1 MRQAGEIGGAD
12 LLTSPFAN
20 VKVVDLSSYI
30 AGALC
35 PGLLADFG
43 ASVIKVESLAGD
55 PFRSLGPT
63 FQDWNRGKR
72 SICVDLKSE
81 EGRGVLYRLVK
92 EADVVVENYRPGV
105 ARRLGADYETL
116 SKINPSLVYCSVS
129 AYGQEGPYRS
139 KPGFDPLL
147 QARSGAMA
155 FQGGASR
162 PPVFL
167 VLAISDYGAACLGA
181 YGVSLGLLARAR
193 TGKGRKVETSLL
205 RACMAMQSG
214 RYVVVRR
221 GENGCREADYVGE
234 GPGYRIYETSDGWIF
249 LGVRSGNEWE
259 RLSRVIGESTLPA
272 SNGASSDEA
281 AAQVLTKTF
290 ASASTGEWLAKLER
304 EHVPCSPVQHVSD
317 LYDDTQMKRNGL
329 SVDYESPDLGPITL
343 RGAPAIFS
351 KTPGVSE
358 KAAPALGQHT
368 DEVLEEAGYS
378 GEEISTL
385 RSCKAVR

>member
-1 MRQAGEIGGAD
+1 M
-12 LLTSPFAN
+12 LTSPFSN

-43 ASVIKVESLAGD
+43 AKVIKVESLTGD

-72 SICVDLKSE
+72 SICVDLKTE
-81 EGRGVLYRLVK
+81 EGRGVLYRLVE

-116 SKINPSLVYCSVS
+116 SKINPRLVYCSVS

-205 RACMAMQSG
+205 RACMATQSG
-214 RYVVVRR
+214 RYVVVRS
-221 GENGCREADYVGE
+221 GGNGAREADYVGE
-234 GPGYRIYETSDGWIF
+234 GPGYRLYKTSDGWIF
-249 LGVRSGNEWE
+249 LGVRSKGEWE
-259 RLSRVIGESTLPA
+259 RLNAALGEKRVSA
-272 SNGASSDEA
+272 SNGASSDESISQA
-281 AAQVLTKTF
+281 LTEAF
-290 ASASTGEWLAKLER
+290 ASASAEEWLAKLER
-304 EHVPCSPVQHVSD
+304 ERVPCSPVQQVSD
-317 LYDDTQMKRNGL
+317 LYDDAQMKRNGL
-329 SVDYESPDLGPITL
+329 SVDYDSLDLGPITL

-358 KAAPALGQHT
+358 KAAPGLGQHT
-368 DEVLEEAGYS
+368 EEVLGEVGYS
-378 GEEISTL
+378 GEEIAIL
-385 RSCKAVR
+385 RSSKAVR

>member
-1 MRQAGEIGGAD
+1 M
-12 LLTSPFAN
+12 LTSPFADI
-20 VKVVDLSSYI
+20 KVVDLSSYI

-35 PGLLADFG
+35 PGLLADLG
-43 ASVIKVESLAGD
+43 APVIKVESLTGD

-81 EGRGVLYRLVK
+81 EGRGVLYSLV
-92 EADVVVENYRPGV
+92 EDADVVVENYRPGV

-116 SKINPSLVYCSVS
+116 SRINPRLIYCSVS

-193 TGKGRKVETSLL
+193 TGRGRKIETSLL
-205 RACMAMQSG
+205 RACMATQSG
-214 RYVVVRR
+214 RYVVVRS
-221 GENGCREADYVGE
+221 GPNGAREADYIGE
-234 GPGYRIYETSDGWIF
+234 SPGYRLYRTADGWIF
-249 LGVRSGNEWE
+249 LGVKSEDEWKALNRALGRE
-259 RLSRVIGESTLPA
+259 APDA
-272 SNGASSDEA
+272 SNGSSSDEA
-281 AAQVLTKTF
+281 LSRALARIF
-290 ASASTGEWLAKLER
+290 ASAPSSDWISRLER
-304 EHVPCSPVQHVSD
+304 ERVPCSPVQQVSD
-317 LYDDTQMKRNGL
+317 LLDDLQMKRNGL
-329 SVDYESPDLGPITL
+329 TVDYHSPDLGPVTL
-343 RGAPAIFS
+343 RGTPVMFS

-358 KAAPALGQHT
+358 KAAPSLGQHT
-368 DEVLEEAGYS
+368 DEVLGEVGYS
-378 GEEISTL
+378 EQEILGL
-385 RSCKAVR
+385 RSCKAVG

>member
-1 MRQAGEIGGAD
+1 M
-12 LLTSPFAN
+12 LTSPFSN

-43 ASVIKVESLAGD
+43 ASVIKVESLSGD

-72 SICVDLKSE
+72 SICVDLKTE
-81 EGRGVLYRLVK
+81 EGRGALYRLVE

-116 SKINPSLVYCSVS
+116 SKINPRLVYCSVS

-155 FQGGASR
+155 FQGGTSR

-205 RACMAMQSG
+205 RACMATQSG
-214 RYVVVRR
+214 RYVVVRS
-221 GENGCREADYVGE
+221 GGNGAREADYVGE
-234 GPGYRIYETSDGWIF
+234 SPGYRLYKTSDGWIF
-249 LGVRSGNEWE
+249 PGCEVGG
-259 RLSRVIGESTLPA
+259 RVG
-272 SNGASSDEA
+272 
-281 AAQVLTKTF
+281 AAQQGL
-290 ASASTGEWLAKLER
+290 GENRLA
-304 EHVPCSPVQHVSD
+304 
-317 LYDDTQMKRNGL
+317 
-329 SVDYESPDLGPITL
+329 
-343 RGAPAIFS
+343 A
-351 KTPGVSE
+351 
-358 KAAPALGQHT
+358 
-368 DEVLEEAGYS
+368 
-378 GEEISTL
+378 
-385 RSCKAVR
+385 